1 MKVDLDRCVGCGTC
15 VQDCPLGAIRLKK
28 KKAAIDDRCSQCGAC
43 MRVCPEEAISV
54 GDVSLLEGIQ
64 CDACPIEC
72 RIKDGNPGACQRYRN
87 ESGKLVRVTRI
98 RTFGEVE
105 DTVGP
110 DPAEAI
116 RRPLITGIG
125 AGTTYPDC
133 KPAPYIVKGKRHDVD
148 VVTVVTEAPLSY
160 SGIMVKIDTDI
171 PVGEEGAPVMAGK
184 RKVGLVITEQ
194 YGSKMLSIGG
204 VNLLTGKDGMVTA
217 RTITDI
223 ANKKPVKLKI
233 DGGSKLEIQV
243 GQPPVIDGVKPDNM
257 RVGCGSATLGLFS
270 PLLKEAADEVIIL
283 DSHLTGLMSE
293 HAAGRFV
300 GAKPS
305 GIRLKF
311 RESTPGRYFGDH
323 GKGWGGTSIVNPLD
337 VIAGIDQKVA
347 RPGMRI
353 LVTETTARN
362 AAMFELQKDGSLKEI
377 SLNDAA
383 GKVLEAISSSC
394 EPSLVSAVYM
404 GGAGGSARAGV
415 ALYPIKL
422 TQAVHQA
429 RAVLTVGG
437 APTFILPGGGI
448 NFMVDVERVKGS
460 FFYWTPTPATI
471 CPIEYTMGLKD
482 YEEMGG
488 HLQAMKPFEARE
500 PAQYFPLP

>member
-1 MKVDLDRCVGCGTC
+1 MKVNIEKCVGCGTC

-28 KKAAIDDRCSQCGAC
+28 KKAVIDDRCSHCGAC
-43 MRVCPEEAISV
+43 MRVCPEEAIST
-54 GDVSLLEGIQ
+54 GDLSLLEGLQ

-72 RIKDGNPGACQRYRN
+72 RIKDGNFGACQRYRN
-87 ESGKLVRVTRI
+87 ENGKLVRVTRI
-98 RTFGEVE
+98 HPFSEVVSA
-105 DTVGP
+105 VGP

-116 RRPLITGIG
+116 RKPLITGIG

-133 KPAPYIVKGKRHDVD
+133 KPAPYIVRGKRDQVD

-171 PVGEEGAPVMAGK
+171 PIGEEGAAVMAGK
-184 RKVGLVITEQ
+184 RKVGLVVTEQ

-204 VNLLTGKDGMVTA
+204 VNLLTGKDGMVVA
-217 RTITDI
+217 RTITDL
-223 ANKKPVKLKI
+223 ANKEPVKLKI
-233 DGGSKLEIQV
+233 EGGSKLELQV
-243 GQPPVIDGVKPDNM
+243 GQPPLIDGVKPDNM

-270 PLLKEAADEVIIL
+270 PLLKEAADEAIIL

-305 GIRLKF
+305 GIKLKF
-311 RESTPGRYFGDH
+311 RKSTPGRYFGDH
-323 GKGWGGTSIVNPLD
+323 GKGWGGTSIVHPLD
-337 VIAGIDQKVA
+337 VVAGIDQKVA

-362 AAMFELQKDGSLKEI
+362 AAMFELQKDGSFKGI
-377 SLNDAA
+377 SLGDAA

-415 ALYPIKL
+415 VLYPIKL

-429 RAVLTVGG
+429 KAVLTVGG

-448 NFMVDVERVKGS
+448 NFMVDVEKVKGS

-471 CPIEYTMGLKD
+471 CPIEYTMGLRD

-488 HLQAMKPFEARE
+488 HLQAMKPFDAKE
-500 PAQYFPLP
+500 PSQSPPLP

>member
-1 MKVDLDRCVGCGTC
+1 MNIDIDKCVGCGTC
-15 VQDCPLGAIRLKK
+15 VQDCPLGAIRLKR
-28 KKAAIDDRCSQCGAC
+28 KKAVIDDRCSQCGAC
-43 MRVCPEEAISV
+43 MRVCPEEAIRA
-54 GDVSLLEGIQ
+54 DDRSLPEGIQ

-72 RIKDGNPGACQRYRN
+72 RIKDGHWGACRRYRN
-87 ESGKLVRVTRI
+87 ENGKLVRVTRI
-98 RTFGEVE
+98 HPFSEVE
-105 DTVGP
+105 DAVGP

-116 RRPLITGIG
+116 RKPLITGIG

-133 KPAPYIVKGKRHDVD
+133 KPAPFIVTGKRDDVD

-160 SGIMVKIDTDI
+160 SGITVKIDTDI
-171 PVGEEGAPVMAGK
+171 PIGEEGAPVMAGK
-184 RKVGLVITEQ
+184 RKVGLVVTEQ
-194 YGSKMLSIGG
+194 YGSKMLSMGG
-204 VNLLTGKDGMVTA
+204 VNLLTGKDGMVVA

-233 DGGSKLEIQV
+233 DGGSKLELQV
-243 GQPPVIDGVKPDNM
+243 GQPPLIDGAKPDNM

-300 GAKPS
+300 GVKPS
-305 GIRLKF
+305 GIKLKF

-323 GKGWGGTSIVNPLD
+323 GKGWGGTSIAHPLE
-337 VIAGIDQKVA
+337 VIAGIDPKVA
-347 RPGMRI
+347 RPGIRV
-353 LVTETTARN
+353 LVTETTAKN
-362 AAMFELQKDGSLKEI
+362 AALFELQENGSFKEI
-377 SLNDAA
+377 VLN
-383 GKVLEAISSSC
+383 EASERALKAVSSSC

-415 ALYPIKL
+415 VLYPIKL
-422 TQAVHQA
+422 TQAVHRA

-471 CPIEYTMGLKD
+471 CPIEYTMDLRD

-488 HLQAMKPFEARE
+488 HLQAMKPFHARE
-500 PAQYFPLP
+500 PAPAPD

>member
-1 MKVDLDRCVGCGTC
+1 MG
-15 VQDCPLGAIRLKK
+15 QSPL
-28 KKAAIDDRCSQCGAC
+28 
-43 MRVCPEEAISV
+43 
-54 GDVSLLEGIQ
+54 
-64 CDACPIEC
+64 
-72 RIKDGNPGACQRYRN
+72 
-87 ESGKLVRVTRI
+87 
-98 RTFGEVE
+98 
-105 DTVGP
+105 
-110 DPAEAI
+110 
-116 RRPLITGIG
+116 
-125 AGTTYPDC
+125 
-133 KPAPYIVKGKRHDVD
+133 
-148 VVTVVTEAPLSY
+148 
-160 SGIMVKIDTDI
+160 
-171 PVGEEGAPVMAGK
+171 
-184 RKVGLVITEQ
+184 
-194 YGSKMLSIGG
+194 
-204 VNLLTGKDGMVTA
+204 
-217 RTITDI
+217 
-223 ANKKPVKLKI
+223 
-233 DGGSKLEIQV
+233 
-243 GQPPVIDGVKPDNM
+243 IDGVKPDNM

-270 PLLKEAADEVIIL
+270 PLLNEAADEVIIL

-311 RESTPGRYFGDH
+311 RKSTPGRYFGDH

-337 VIAGIDQKVA
+337 VISGIDQKVA

-362 AAMFELQKDGSLKEI
+362 AAMFELQKNGSLKEI

-429 RAVLTVGG
+429 KAVLTVGG

-448 NFMVDVERVKGS
+448 NFLVDVERVKAG

-488 HLQAMKPFEARE
+488 HLQAMKPFDARE
-500 PAQYFPLP
+500 PAPVAD

>member
-1 MKVDLDRCVGCGTC
+1 MIVDLEKCIGCGTC

-28 KKAAIDDRCSQCGAC
+28 KKAVMDDRCSHCGAC
-43 MRVCPEEAISV
+43 IRVCPEEAIRV
-54 GDVSLLEGIQ
+54 GDLSLFEGIQ

-72 RIKDGNPGACQRYRN
+72 RIKNGNLGACQRYRN
-87 ESGKLVRVTRI
+87 ENGKLVRVTRLQP
-98 RTFGEVE
+98 FSEVAG
-105 DTVGP
+105 TVGP

-116 RRPLITGIG
+116 RKPLITGIG

-160 SGIMVKIDTDI
+160 SGVTVKIDTDLPI
-171 PVGEEGAPVMAGK
+171 GEEGAPVLAGK

-194 YGSKMLSIGG
+194 YGSKMLSLGG
-204 VNLLTGKDGMVTA
+204 VNLLTGKDGMVVA

-233 DGGSKLEIQV
+233 EGGSRLELQV
-243 GQPPVIDGVKPDNM
+243 GRPPLIDGVKPDHM

-270 PLLKEAADEVIIL
+270 PLLKEAADDVIIL

-293 HAAGRFV
+293 HAAGRFA
-300 GAKPS
+300 GAEPS
-305 GIRLKF
+305 GITLKF
-311 RESTPGRYFGDH
+311 RKSTPGRYFGDH
-323 GKGWGGTSIVNPLD
+323 GKGWGGTSIMHPLD
-337 VIAGIDQKVA
+337 VIAGIDPQAA
-347 RPGMRI
+347 RPGMRV
-353 LVTETTARN
+353 LVTETTGRN
-362 AAMFELQKDGSLKEI
+362 AAMFELQKDGHFKEI
-377 SLNDAA
+377 ALNDAA
-383 GKVLEAISSSC
+383 VSALQAISSSC

-437 APTFILPGGGI
+437 APAFILPGGGI
-448 NFMVDVERVKGS
+448 NFMVDVERVMGS

-482 YEEMGG
+482 YKEMGG
-488 HLQAMKPFEARE
+488 HLQAMKPFVARE
-500 PAQYFPLP
+500 PAPVGD